1 MVSQTIRERERKRER
16 WKERRRG
23 KGKGR
28 KKESDKVKIDVVGC
42 FSLLPR
48 IGVPP
53 GCVRMKADGRLKRRR
68 VSAVR
73 ENEEKQKQK
82 KNKVI
87 ERE

>member
-1 MVSQTIRERERKRER
+1 M
-16 WKERRRG
+16 
-23 KGKGR
+23 
-28 KKESDKVKIDVVGC
+28 KIDVVGC

-73 ENEEKQKQK
+73 ENEKKTKKKQSDRERVK
-82 KNKVI
+82 KRYR
-87 ERE
+87 ER

>member
-1 MVSQTIRERERKRER
+1 MREKEREMEREKKREEKR
-16 WKERRRG
+16 K
-23 KGKGR
+23 
-28 KKESDKVKIDVVGC
+28 KKESDQVKIDVVGC

-73 ENEEKQKQK
+73 ENDK
-82 KNKVI
+82 KNKVT
-87 ERE
+87 ERESEKEIQRKITER

>member
-1 MVSQTIRERERKRER
+1 MREKEREMEREKKREEKR
-16 WKERRRG
+16 K
-23 KGKGR
+23 

-73 ENEEKQKQK
+73 ENDK
-82 KNKVI
+82 KKTK
-87 ERE
+87 

>member
-1 MVSQTIRERERKRER
+1 MEREKKREEKR
-16 WKERRRG
+16 K
-23 KGKGR
+23 
-28 KKESDKVKIDVVGC
+28 KKESDQVKIDVVGC

-73 ENEEKQKQK
+73 ENDK
-82 KNKVI
+82 KNKVT
-87 ERE
+87 ERESEKEIQRKITER